1 MGGVEDF
8 AELHK
13 GGFIANVAKGVK
25 PLTRDGD
32 YVEAYGE
39 YYEKLIKRHLEGDAN
54 IGVYPLWQKNG
65 VWMVNWGAVDLDEGD
80 ISDIHSNNLQKLLTK
95 TGITSWKEP
104 TRSKGFHVWV
114 YLDAPMAASLVRR
127 ALIGACRIVDV
138 PIREVYPKQVSLE
151 KDAIGNCLRL
161 PYPGERTPGKQEVEG
176 YPTGAKFAK
185 AALEARTPP
194 GVLRRLLPLHAAT
207 EPKKLKYVDR
217 GFRLD
222 GDFLGLAKELWEGS
236 QFEDRSK
243 ALFGFATSLIWQEF
257 TVDATVDWVRRF
269 DDRLEKF
276 TGRPDRERQLRNLVE
291 RAAIAIGDKRA

>member
-25 PLTRDGD
+25 PLTRQGN

-39 YYEKLIKRHLEGDAN
+39 EYEDLIKKHLEGDAN

-65 VWMVNWGAVDLDEGD
+65 VWMVNWGAVDLDDGD
-80 ISDIHSNNLQKLLTK
+80 ISDVHANNLQKLLTK
-95 TGITSWKEP
+95 MGIVSWKEP
-104 TRSKGFHVWV
+104 SRSKGYHVWV
-114 YLDAPMAASLVRR
+114 YLQAPMAASLVRK

-138 PIREVYPKQVSLE
+138 PVREVYPKQESLE
-151 KDAIGNCLRL
+151 KDSIGNCLRL
-161 PYPGERTPGKQEVEG
+161 PYPGGRTPGKQEVEG
-176 YPTGAKFAK
+176 YSWQKFAK
-185 AALEARTPP
+185 EALENRTLPAT
-194 GVLRRLLPLHAAT
+194 LRKLLPLHAAT

-222 GDFLGLAKELWEGS
+222 GEFLGLAKELWEKS
-236 QFEDRSK
+236 EYEDRSK

-257 TVDATVDWVRRF
+257 TFEATLDWVRRF

-276 TGRPDRERQLRNLVE
+276 TDRPDRERQLRNLVE
-291 RAAIAIGDKRA
+291 RAVVAIGDRRA

>member
-25 PLTRDGD
+25 PLTRQGN

-39 YYEKLIKRHLEGDAN
+39 EYQDLIKKHLEGDAN

-65 VWMVNWGAVDLDEGD
+65 VWMVNWGAVDLDDGD
-80 ISDIHSNNLQKLLTK
+80 ISDVHANNLQKLLTK
-95 TGITSWKEP
+95 MGIVSWKEP
-104 TRSKGFHVWV
+104 SRSKGYHVWV
-114 YLDAPMAASLVRR
+114 YLQAPMAASLVRK

-138 PIREVYPKQVSLE
+138 PVREVYPKQESLE
-151 KDAIGNCLRL
+151 TDSIGNCLRL
-161 PYPGERTPGKQEVEG
+161 PYPGGRTPGKQEVEG
-176 YPTGAKFAK
+176 YSWQKFAK
-185 AALEARTPP
+185 EALENRTLPAT
-194 GVLRRLLPLHAAT
+194 LRKLLPLHAAT

-222 GDFLGLAKELWEGS
+222 GEFLGLAKELWEKS
-236 QFEDRSK
+236 EYEDRSK

-257 TVDATVDWVRRF
+257 TFEATLDWVRRF

-276 TGRPDRERQLRNLVE
+276 TDRPDRERQLRNLVE
-291 RAAIAIGDKRA
+291 RAVVAIGDRRA

>member
-25 PLTRDGD
+25 PLTRQGN

-39 YYEKLIKRHLEGDAN
+39 EYQDLIKKHLEGDAN

-65 VWMVNWGAVDLDEGD
+65 VWMVNWGAVDLDDGD
-80 ISDIHSNNLQKLLTK
+80 ISDVHANNLQKLLTK
-95 TGITSWKEP
+95 MGIVSWKEP
-104 TRSKGFHVWV
+104 SRSKGYHVWV
-114 YLDAPMAASLVRR
+114 YLQAPMAASLVRK

-138 PIREVYPKQVSLE
+138 PVREVYPKQESLE
-151 KDAIGNCLRL
+151 KDSIGNSLRL
-161 PYPGERTPGKQEVEG
+161 PYPGGRTPGKQEVEG
-176 YPTGAKFAK
+176 YSWQKFAK
-185 AALEARTPP
+185 EALENRTLPAT
-194 GVLRRLLPLHAAT
+194 LRKLLPLHAAT

-222 GDFLGLAKELWEGS
+222 GEFLGLAKELWEKS
-236 QFEDRSK
+236 EYEDRSK

-257 TVDATVDWVRRF
+257 TFEATLDWVRRF

-276 TGRPDRERQLRNLVE
+276 TDRPDRERQLRNLVE
-291 RAAIAIGDKRA
+291 RAVVAIGDRRA

>member
-25 PLTRDGD
+25 PLTRQGN

-39 YYEKLIKRHLEGDAN
+39 EYQDLIKKHLEGDAN

-65 VWMVNWGAVDLDEGD
+65 VWMVNWGAVDLDDGD
-80 ISDIHSNNLQKLLTK
+80 ISDVHANNLQKLLTK
-95 TGITSWKEP
+95 MGIVSWKEP
-104 TRSKGFHVWV
+104 SRSKGYHVWV
-114 YLDAPMAASLVRR
+114 YLQAPMAASLVRK

-138 PIREVYPKQVSLE
+138 PVREVYPKQESLE
-151 KDAIGNCLRL
+151 KDSIGNCLRL
-161 PYPGERTPGKQEVEG
+161 PYPGGRTPGKQEVQG
-176 YPTGAKFAK
+176 YSWQKFAK
-185 AALEARTPP
+185 EALENRTLPAT
-194 GVLRRLLPLHAAT
+194 LRKLLPLHAAT

-222 GDFLGLAKELWEGS
+222 GEFLGLAKELWEKS
-236 QFEDRSK
+236 EYEDRSK

-257 TVDATVDWVRRF
+257 TFEATLDWVRRF

-276 TGRPDRERQLRNLVE
+276 TDRPDRERQLRNLVE
-291 RAAIAIGDKRA
+291 RAVVAIGDRRA

>member
-25 PLTRDGD
+25 PLTRQGN

-39 YYEKLIKRHLEGDAN
+39 EYQDLIKKHLEGDAN

-65 VWMVNWGAVDLDEGD
+65 VWMVNWGAVDLDDGD
-80 ISDIHSNNLQKLLTK
+80 ISDVHANNLQKLLTK
-95 TGITSWKEP
+95 MGIVSWKEP
-104 TRSKGFHVWV
+104 SRSKGYHVWV
-114 YLDAPMAASLVRR
+114 YLQAPMAASLVRK

-138 PIREVYPKQVSLE
+138 PVREVYPKQESLE
-151 KDAIGNCLRL
+151 KDSIGNCLRL
-161 PYPGERTPGKQEVEG
+161 PYPGGRTPGKQEVEG
-176 YPTGAKFAK
+176 YSWQKFAK
-185 AALEARTPP
+185 EALENRTLPAT
-194 GVLRRLLPLHAAT
+194 LRKLLPLHAAT

-222 GDFLGLAKELWEGS
+222 GEFLGLAKELWEKS
-236 QFEDRSK
+236 EYEDRSK
-243 ALFGFATSLIWQEF
+243 ALFGFAPSLIWQEF
-257 TVDATVDWVRRF
+257 TFEATLDWVRRF

-276 TGRPDRERQLRNLVE
+276 TDRPDRERQLRNLVE
-291 RAAIAIGDKRA
+291 RAVVAIGDRRA